1 MNDYVSF
8 HKGADCAEV
17 RFLFIR
23 EKPKQMAAKIKE
35 RIEELTGEEVTV
47 DGNIWEKIFSMNYE
61 NTNILFDS
69 TLLDNMITATT
80 VIFYFDYQILP
91 VEEVIEYAE
100 EFQDMLITM
109 IEDEEEMMYFID
121 MYAEDLV

>member
-1 MNDYVSF
+1 
-8 HKGADCAEV
+8 
-17 RFLFIR
+17 
-23 EKPKQMAAKIKE
+23 
-35 RIEELTGEEVTV
+35 
-47 DGNIWEKIFSMNYE
+47 
-61 NTNILFDS
+61 
-69 TLLDNMITATT
+69 MITATT
-80 VIFYFDYQILP
+80 VFFYFDYQILP

>member
-1 MNDYVSF
+1 MRGRVKS
-8 HKGADCAEV
+8 E
-17 RFLFIR
+17 
-23 EKPKQMAAKIKE
+23 
-35 RIEELTGEEVTV
+35 
-47 DGNIWEKIFSMNYE
+47 
-61 NTNILFDS
+61 
-69 TLLDNMITATT
+69 LDNMITATT

>member
-1 MNDYVSF
+1 MFGQVC
-8 HKGADCAEV
+8 H
-17 RFLFIR
+17 
-23 EKPKQMAAKIKE
+23 
-35 RIEELTGEEVTV
+35 
-47 DGNIWEKIFSMNYE
+47 EKIFSMNYE